1 MPSIWQIWTPSRWS
15 TFGWRQ
21 NLTQWIPNMRRIS
34 FMKLVQMCLCTGW
47 NHFAFLGGLPKIY
60 AYRWWVHEVLFPIS
74 THCSSKIQPQIRTF
88 TPCFTSPARS
98 LPPLLRWPLAN
109 HDELI
114 FMLPSG
120 TVSFQVP
127 FVTWPWPLA
136 QRHPKRDK
144 NTFSTN
150 PSHSSTA
157 ILLTSSKVV
166 GSRPLLNECCTSI
179 SVSKTQI
186 PICCGLGGNSNSQT
200 TWFHRSRSDS
210 MVVESRFVLIEFDGR
225 FFETQN
231 QT

>member
-1 MPSIWQIWTPSRWS
+1 MM
-15 TFGWRQ
+15 
-21 NLTQWIPNMRRIS
+21 N
-34 FMKLVQMCLCTGW
+34 
-47 NHFAFLGGLPKIY
+47 
-60 AYRWWVHEVLFPIS
+60 
-74 THCSSKIQPQIRTF
+74 SS
-88 TPCFTSPARS
+88 S
-98 LPPLLRWPLAN
+98 W
-109 HDELI
+109 
-114 FMLPSG
+114 LPSG

-186 PICCGLGGNSNSQT
+186 PICCRLGGNSNSQT
-200 TWFHRSRSDS
+200 TWFHRLTVKVGFNGCWIQVCSDWIRWSFLSNSESDLGITRKTETLERSS
-210 MVVESRFVLIEFDGR
+210 LNEWTLEHWFDGQYIALPI
-225 FFETQN
+225 FSWASSGHASSPAKVKLESSGLAL
-231 QT
+231 